1 MSLREKYLRNRLSS
15 SLVDKGNAKYISD
28 YSTDIKSEINPSL
41 NYQKDIIDVLCILSK
56 FTKNKPFRKMQR
68 NDIVSFLDS
77 FRKPQSVDP
86 MHKWIG
92 TYNIY
97 LIHTVRFFK
106 WLYHPN
112 LDPKKRPKPKVVD
125 NLPQL
130 KRKEQSIYRPT
141 DLWTTEDDSLFLRY
155 CPSPRLRCYH
165 VMARD
170 SAARPHELLNLR
182 IKDVV
187 FKISPDTKQQYAE
200 VLVNGKTGTR
210 HIPLIHSLPYLKDWL
225 SNHHPQSWNTNSIL
239 LCGHSKS
246 LGKPINV
253 TSLEKIYRKLKED
266 FFPKLLKS
274 DNIPNEDKYKLE
286 DIGH

>member
-112 LDPKKRPKPKVVD
+112 LDPKKRPKPIVVD

-130 KRKEQSIYRPT
+130 KRRAINLPT
-141 DLWTTEDDSLFLRY
+141 
-155 CPSPRLRCYH
+155 
-165 VMARD
+165 
-170 SAARPHELLNLR
+170 N
-182 IKDVV
+182 
-187 FKISPDTKQQYAE
+187 
-200 VLVNGKTGTR
+200 
-210 HIPLIHSLPYLKDWL
+210 
-225 SNHHPQSWNTNSIL
+225 
-239 LCGHSKS
+239 
-246 LGKPINV
+246 
-253 TSLEKIYRKLKED
+253 
-266 FFPKLLKS
+266 
-274 DNIPNEDKYKLE
+274 
-286 DIGH
+286 